1 MKLDALFMSFR
12 CSVLFELYYV
22 ILAFKTHFENL
33 KKAQLIILINL
44 NVLKQTFYGGCGCSK
59 SPCNSLTCQGR
70 AGQSSGVGKSTSST
84 LGMWDYP
91 GPFGC
96 FQTGEESG

>member
-12 CSVLFELYYV
+12 CSVLFELYYA

-70 AGQSSGVGKSTSST
+70 AELWGG
-84 LGMWDYP
+84 
-91 GPFGC
+91 
-96 FQTGEESG
+96 